1 MAERVL
7 AAGVDLGG
15 TKIYSLVA
23 DAEGDVLA
31 DDRRLTLAA
40 EGTEAV
46 IDRIVGSV
54 RQALD
59 GANVDVNAIVGLGI
73 STPGPCDPQRGIVTE
88 APNLG
93 WFDVPLVDLV
103 SEKLGVPA
111 LLENDAAAAAYG
123 EMKFGAARGK
133 SHILYVTLGT
143 GIGGGIIIDGKI
155 YGGAS
160 GAAGEVGHIVLEPDG
175 VLCNCGA
182 RGCLEALASGPA
194 IARDAAAAVAEGR
207 GGVMAKLAGDGEL
220 TAELVLEAAQ
230 QGDEA
235 AKDVI
240 GRAGRYLGLG
250 LVSLLNVFNPESL
263 ILGGGLIG
271 LGDLY
276 LKPAFEAA
284 RECGFDQILADVT
297 MTTAELGGRS
307 GALGAAAL
315 MIERSSNP

>member
-1 MAERVL
+1 MAETAL

-23 DAEGDVLA
+23 DASGNVLA
-31 DDRRLTLAA
+31 DDRRPTLAA
-40 EGTEAV
+40 EGSGAV
-46 IDRIVGSV
+46 IDRIVASV

-59 GANVDVNAIVGLGI
+59 KANVDTGEIVGLGI
-73 STPGPCDPQRGIVTE
+73 STPGPCDPRRGIVTE

-93 WFDVPLVDLV
+93 WTDVPLVDLV
-103 SEKLGVPA
+103 SKKLGVPV

-123 EMKFGAARGK
+123 EMKFGAGRGK
-133 SHILYVTLGT
+133 RYILYITLGT
-143 GIGGGIIIDGKI
+143 GIGGGIIIDGQI

-175 VLCNCGA
+175 VACNCGA
-182 RGCLEALASGPA
+182 RGCLEALASGTA
-194 IARDAAAAVAEGR
+194 IAREAAAAVKAGR
-207 GGVMAKLAGDGEL
+207 SDVMAKMAAGREL

-230 QGDEA
+230 QGDPA

-240 GRAGRYLGLG
+240 EQAGRYLGLG
-250 LVSLLNVFNPESL
+250 LVSLLNVFNPEAL

-276 LKPAFEAA
+276 LDPAFEAA
-284 RECGFDQILADVT
+284 RECGFEQILADVV
-297 MTTAELGGRS
+297 MTTAQLGGRS

-315 MIERSSNP
+315 MIDRTTT

>member
-1 MAERVL
+1 MPARVL

-15 TKIYSLVA
+15 TKIYSLIA
-23 DAEGDVLA
+23 DANGNVLA
-31 DDRRLTLAA
+31 DDRRPTQAA
-40 EGTEAV
+40 EGSDAV
-46 IDRIVGSV
+46 IDRIVASV

-59 GANVDVNAIVGLGI
+59 EANVDSREIVGLGI
-73 STPGPCDPQRGIVTE
+73 STPGPCDPRRGIVTE

-93 WFDVPLVDLV
+93 WSDVPLVDLV
-103 SEKLGVPA
+103 SKKLGVPA

-123 EMKFGAARGK
+123 EMKFGAGRGK
-133 SHILYVTLGT
+133 RHILYVTLGT
-143 GIGGGIIIDGKI
+143 GIGGGIIIDGQI

-160 GAAGEVGHIVLEPDG
+160 GAAGEVGHLVLEPDG
-175 VLCNCGA
+175 VACNCGA

-194 IARDAAAAVAEGR
+194 IAREAAAAVTAGR
-207 GGVMAKLAGDGEL
+207 SDVMAKMAAGREL

-230 QGDEA
+230 QGDPA

-240 GRAGRYLGLG
+240 ERAGRYLGLG
-250 LVSLLNVFNPESL
+250 LVGLLNVFNPEAL

-276 LKPAFEAA
+276 LGPAFEAA
-284 RECGFDQILADVT
+284 RECGFEQVLADVT
-297 MTTAELGGRS
+297 MTTAKLGGRS

-315 MIERSSNP
+315 MIDRSTT

>member
-1 MAERVL
+1 MAETAL

-15 TKIYSLVA
+15 TKIYSLIA
-23 DAEGDVLA
+23 GAEGNVLA
-31 DDRRLTLAA
+31 DDRRPTLAA
-40 EGTEAV
+40 EGSGAV
-46 IDRIVGSV
+46 IDRIVASV

-59 GANVDVNAIVGLGI
+59 KANVDPGEIVGLGI
-73 STPGPCDPQRGIVTE
+73 STPGPCDPRRGVVTE

-93 WFDVPLVDLV
+93 WIDVPLVDLV
-103 SEKLGVPA
+103 SKKLGVPA

-123 EMKFGAARGK
+123 EMKFGAGRGK
-133 SHILYVTLGT
+133 RHILYITLGT
-143 GIGGGIIIDGKI
+143 GIGGGIIIDGQI

-175 VLCNCGA
+175 VACNCGA

-194 IARDAAAAVAEGR
+194 IAREAAAAVKAGR
-207 GGVMAKLAGDGEL
+207 SGVMAKMAAGKEL

-230 QGDEA
+230 RGDPA

-240 GRAGRYLGLG
+240 EQAGRYLGLG
-250 LVSLLNVFNPESL
+250 LVGLLNVLNPEAL

-276 LKPAFEAA
+276 LDPAFEAA
-284 RECGFDQILADVT
+284 RECGFEQILADVV
-297 MTTAELGGRS
+297 MTTAQLGERS

-315 MIERSSNP
+315 MIDRTTA

>member
-1 MAERVL
+1 MPERVL

-23 DAEGDVLA
+23 DASGNVLA
-31 DDRRLTLAA
+31 DDRRPTLAA
-40 EGTEAV
+40 EGSGAV
-46 IDRIVGSV
+46 IDRIVASV
-54 RQALD
+54 RQAFD
-59 GANVDVNAIVGLGI
+59 KANVDTGEIVGIGI
-73 STPGPCDPQRGIVTE
+73 STPGPCDPRRGIVTE

-93 WFDVPLVDLV
+93 WTDVPLVDLV
-103 SEKLGVPA
+103 SKKLGVPA

-123 EMKFGAARGK
+123 EMKFGAGRGK
-133 SHILYVTLGT
+133 RYILYITLGT
-143 GIGGGIIIDGKI
+143 GIGGGIIIDGQI

-175 VLCNCGA
+175 VVCNCGA

-194 IARDAAAAVAEGR
+194 IARGAAAAVKAGR
-207 GGVMAKLAGDGEL
+207 SDVMAKMAAGREL

-230 QGDEA
+230 QGDLA
-235 AKDVI
+235 AKGVI
-240 GRAGRYLGLG
+240 EQAGRYLGLG
-250 LVSLLNVFNPESL
+250 LVGLLNVFNPDAL

-276 LKPAFEAA
+276 LDPAFEAA
-284 RECGFDQILADVT
+284 RECGFEQILADVV
-297 MTTAELGGRS
+297 MTTAQLGGRS

-315 MIERSSNP
+315 MIDRTTT